1 MQIQLS
7 DHFTYKK
14 LIRFTLPSIGM
25 MIFMSIYGVVDGLFV
40 SNYVGK
46 TAFASVNLIMPF
58 IQILS
63 GMGAMLG
70 VGGSALVAKTL
81 GEGDGK
87 RASRYFTMMMYMLLI
102 VALVFT
108 VLGVVFIRPVSYL
121 LGATDAMIDD
131 CVLYGRTVLLF
142 SIFMHLQYQF
152 QSYLVVAEKPTLGL
166 IVTIAAGCTNM
177 ALDALFVGA
186 FRWGIAG
193 AAIATG
199 MSQFVGGVI
208 PLVWFLSRKN
218 HSALHFAKTKMEWR
232 PVLKACGNGAS
243 EMLSSVSASVTGMF
257 YNRQLMKYAGEDG
270 VSAYGVVMYASFI
283 FIAVLVGYSSGSSPI
298 VGYHFG
304 AQHHGEM
311 KNLLKKSLILLIT
324 AGTVLTVSAFILAG
338 PIARIFVGYNPQLL
352 ELTIRAFR
360 ICVVP
365 FFIMGVGIYT
375 SSFFT
380 ALNDGLVSMEISSL
394 RALVFPLVSIIVLPM
409 LFKLD
414 GVWFSLVASEFLTL
428 IASVVFLLAK
438 KKKYG
443 Y

>member
-1 MQIQLS
+1 MKIQLS

-40 SNYVGK
+40 SNFVGK
-46 TAFASVNLIMPF
+46 TAFASVNLIVPF
-58 IQILS
+58 IQILN

-81 GEGDGK
+81 GEGDRQ
-87 RASRYFTMMMYMLLI
+87 RAGRYFTMMMYMLLI
-102 VALVFT
+102 IAVVFT
-108 VLGVVFIRPVSYL
+108 VLGIVFIRPVSYL

-142 SIFMHLQYQF
+142 SIFMHLQYTF
-152 QSYLVVAEKPTLGL
+152 QSYLVVAEKPMLGL

-177 ALDALFVGA
+177 VLDALFVGL
-186 FRWGIAG
+186 FRWGVAG

-199 MSQFVGGVI
+199 MSQFVGGII
-208 PLVWFLSRKN
+208 PLIWFLSRKN
-218 HSALHFAKTKMEWR
+218 RSALHFTRTKMEWR

-243 EMLSSVSASVTGMF
+243 EMLSSVSASITGML

-270 VSAYGVVMYASFI
+270 VSAYGVVMYAAFI

-304 AQHHGEM
+304 AQNHGEM
-311 KNLLKKSLILLIT
+311 KNLLKKSLILLT
-324 AGTVLTVSAFILAG
+324 SAGSVLTVSAFLLAG
-338 PIARIFVGYNPQLL
+338 PIAQLFVGYNTELM
-352 ELTIRAFR
+352 ELTAHAFR
-360 ICVVP
+360 ICVLP
-365 FFIMGVGIYT
+365 FLIMGVGIYT

-380 ALNDGLVSMEISSL
+380 ALNDGLVSMEISAL
-394 RALVFPLVSIIVLPM
+394 RALIFPLVTIIVLPM
-409 LFKLD
+409 LFELD
-414 GVWFSLVASEFLTL
+414 GVWYSLVVSELLTL
-428 IASVVFLLAK
+428 FASAAFLIAK
-438 KKKYG
+438 RKKYR